1 MDQSPMSGTR
11 FLIRTMRLVALIL
24 VAVNL
29 SVLTCSAAADDPEV
43 GSLNKQ
49 ERLEWFRDQGFG
61 LFIHWSVDSQL
72 GVVISHSLVGASPE
86 YTDRFFGDLPKT
98 FDPHEFH
105 PVDWARLARLAGI
118 RYVMFTTKHHSGFAM
133 FDTKT
138 TPVGIMNTPFHRDI
152 TKEVFDA
159 FRSQGIATGVYYS
172 PDDFWWLHQNGKT
185 IERSVPGVQP
195 RNNAGLME

>member
-11 FLIRTMRLVALIL
+11 FLIRTFRLVALIL

-49 ERLEWFRDQGFG
+49 EKLECFRDQGFG

-86 YTDRFFGDLPKT
+86 YTDRFFNELPKPST
-98 FDPHEFH
+98 
-105 PVDWARLARLAGI
+105 R
-118 RYVMFTTKHHSGFAM
+118 MSFTHWIGLGWRTWRAFAM
-133 FDTKT
+133 SCL
-138 TPVGIMNTPFHRDI
+138 PP
-152 TKEVFDA
+152 
-159 FRSQGIATGVYYS
+159 S
-172 PDDFWWLHQNGKT
+172 T
-185 IERSVPGVQP
+185 IPASLCSTRQP
-195 RNNAGLME
+195 LP